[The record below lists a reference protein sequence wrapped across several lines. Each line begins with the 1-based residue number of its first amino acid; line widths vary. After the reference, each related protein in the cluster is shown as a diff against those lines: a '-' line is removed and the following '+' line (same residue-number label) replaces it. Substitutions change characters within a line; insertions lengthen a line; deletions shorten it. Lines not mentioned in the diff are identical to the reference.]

1 MLRIVR
7 LGILSLLL
15 ALSLL
20 SGSFMQAQTTK
31 ETAPAPL
38 PAQIISAK
46 KVFIANA
53 GHESNL
59 DAYSYSGGIDRTYK
73 QFYSAMKSW
82 GRYEFVTSPA
92 DCDLVFEIRF
102 TNAVVGGSA
111 VSPMIAPQFR
121 LKILDPKMHIVL
133 WAFTEHVEWARTQ
146 GNRDKNFDQSLGR
159 IVADVKN
166 LVTQPAIDTNQ

>member
-1 MLRIVR
+1 MSRVARPGVFSVALT
-7 LGILSLLL
+7 L
-15 ALSLL
+15 ALLP
-20 SGSFMQAQTTK
+20 GSFVQAQTTK

-59 DAYSYSGGIDRTYK
+59 GAYSYSGGIDRTFN

-82 GRYEFVTSPA
+82 GRFEFVTSPA

-102 TNAVVGGSA
+102 TNAVVGGSS

-133 WAFTEHVEWARTQ
+133 WAFTEHVEWARMQ

-166 LVTQPAIDTNQ
+166 LVTPPAIDTNK